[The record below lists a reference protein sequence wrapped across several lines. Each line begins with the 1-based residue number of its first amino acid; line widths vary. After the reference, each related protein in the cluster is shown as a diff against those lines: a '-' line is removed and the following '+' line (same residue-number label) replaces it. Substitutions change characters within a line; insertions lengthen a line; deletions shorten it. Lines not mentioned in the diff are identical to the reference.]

1 MLEAFRYYGWPIMKQ
16 VITKKFK
23 IAMPLLK
30 HMMLHICFWFIL
42 HAFLSLYLYLGFV
55 FLVSTLET
63 DVSVDI
69 GHIFAYAMFLSLFHG
84 FVLGIIDYFFDKLL
98 FVTRSI
104 GRIVVLHL
112 IVSLLVFFI
121 TFLIV
126 REYTSAM
133 FSAES
138 SFSESTWRYLFY
150 VLFVQYTF
158 GSLLVALSH
167 QTFRKYGRDVF
178 VPLLLG
184 LYRQPREQNKLFMF
198 LDLKASTS
206 AAEKLGHATYSRMVQ
221 QFMIDVNKC
230 LNDYGGNIYQYVGD
244 EVIVTWNTS
253 RKNALLCLRFFF
265 ACQKAILKKEEEYK
279 ERYRMIPTFKAGI
292 DCGIVTAV
300 EIGDMKRDI
309 AYHGDTVNTASRIQ
323 NLCNTVGKNMLMSA
337 GVFQLL
343 DSRADFEVQH
353 LGCFHLKGKEQII
366 ELYSAEEIVDEEG

>member
-1 MLEAFRYYGWPIMKQ
+1 MIQIATRQL
-16 VITKKFK
+16 KKA
-23 IAMPLLK
+23 IPLLK

-55 FLVSTLET
+55 FLMSTMEA
-63 DVSVDI
+63 DAAVEIS
-69 GHIFAYAMFLSLFHG
+69 HIFAYAVFLSLFHG

-98 FVTRSI
+98 FETRSI

-121 TFLIV
+121 TFFIV

-133 FSAES
+133 FSPES
-138 SFSESTWRYLFY
+138 TFSENTWRYLFY
-150 VLFVQYTF
+150 VLFIQYTF

-198 LDLKASTS
+198 LDLKASTT
-206 AAEKLGHATYSRMVQ
+206 AAEKLGHVTYSRMVQ

-244 EVIVTWNTS
+244 EVILTWNTS
-253 RKNALLCLRFFF
+253 RKNAMLCLRFFF
-265 ACQKAILKKEEEYK
+265 ACQKAILKKGKEYK
-279 ERYRMIPTFKAGI
+279 EHYRMIPAFKAGI

-300 EIGDMKRDI
+300 EIGDIKRDI

-323 NLCNTVGKNMLMSA
+323 NLCNTVGKNMLISG
-337 GVFQLL
+337 GVYQLL
-343 DSRADFEVQH
+343 SSCPDLDVQH
-353 LGCFHLKGKEQII
+353 LGCFQLKGKEQMI
-366 ELYSAEEIVDEEG
+366 ELYSADEVVAEEC